1 MMNSVTSDPVH
12 RAGDAILQIFMV
24 HYAWPILWLTIAFG
38 VAAIAREILKLYVR
52 RAFRKFKGKAPRCR
66 S

>member
-1 MMNSVTSDPVH
+1 
-12 RAGDAILQIFMV
+12 MV